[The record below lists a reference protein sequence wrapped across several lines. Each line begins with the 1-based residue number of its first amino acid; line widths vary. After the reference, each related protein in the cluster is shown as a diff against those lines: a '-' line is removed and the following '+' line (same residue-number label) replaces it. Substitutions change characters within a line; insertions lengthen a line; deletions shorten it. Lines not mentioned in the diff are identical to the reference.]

1 MGQNITEVNF
11 MKKEKKKQKVMN
23 TIERVISATTPSLT
37 DPGGS
42 YTGLPIDDEVPV
54 QDSDDL

>member
-1 MGQNITEVNF
+1 
-11 MKKEKKKQKVMN
+11 MKKEKKKQKVMD